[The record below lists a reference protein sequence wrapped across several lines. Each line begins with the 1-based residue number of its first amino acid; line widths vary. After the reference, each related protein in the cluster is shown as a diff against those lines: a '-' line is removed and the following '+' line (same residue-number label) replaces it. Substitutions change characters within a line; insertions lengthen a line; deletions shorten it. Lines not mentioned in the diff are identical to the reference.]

1 MKTTRRTLLA
11 SAAAI
16 GTVTAL
22 KPFRAYAQQARPDL
36 VIAVDNLWETM
47 DPVIGISTSGGRVH
61 SNLFDTLVRRN
72 RWEDPDGT
80 ELVPWL
86 ATSWE
91 RTTPTIWT
99 FHLREGVKFHDGHV
113 MDAEDVA
120 FSISEQRLWGEEP
133 DAPRGTRYVAGIIR
147 VEAVGPLT
155 VEIETEASDPSIA
168 YRMVTP
174 IGFVLPKHY
183 YEEVGQDAFGQAP
196 MGTGPYKL
204 VSFDPST
211 ELVAEAFDD
220 YWNAPVPAASLT
232 FRIVP
237 EFSTRYA
244 GLAAGEFDVIVNIP
258 ADQVAQVRDTPGVE
272 VMEKSIENYPMFA
285 FNTLETEDL
294 PNNPLTDPNLRKAM
308 VSAIDREA
316 IVEALWGDATFVPT
330 PFNFP
335 EYGPY
340 YDPDRERAYP
350 YDPDRA
356 RELLAQ
362 SDYAGEEL
370 IWHITRGFY
379 PNYEVAAEFMVEQW
393 RDIGV
398 NVRIR
403 IVDNFSLAYQRPF
416 HLLNMSMSSEFSG
429 DPYRPLWLDWGPNS
443 SRTRAAH
450 RTWEPTERFLEIGER
465 FAAAQ
470 EFDERH
476 AAYLDLVEEW
486 ENVTPGMYLWRNVV
500 SYGVRE
506 DLDWDPGND
515 SVTIFDRMYMG

>member
-16 GTVTAL
+16 GAVTAL
-22 KPFRAYAQQARPDL
+22 TPFQAIAQTRPDL

-72 RWEDPDGT
+72 RWDDPDGT
-80 ELVPWL
+80 DLVPWL

-99 FHLREGVKFHDGHV
+99 FQLREGVKFHDGHV

-120 FSISEQRLWGEEP
+120 FSISEQRLWGAEP
-133 DAPRGTRYVAGIIR
+133 DAPRGTRYAAGIIR
-147 VEAVGPLT
+147 VEATGPMT
-155 VEIETEASDPSIA
+155 IEIETEAPDPSIA

-183 YEEVGQDAFGQAP
+183 YEEVGKDAFGQSP

-220 YWNAPVPAASLT
+220 YWNGPVPAAKLT

-244 GLAAGEFDVIVNIP
+244 GLAAGEFDMIVSIP
-258 ADQVAQVRDTPGVE
+258 SDQTELVRNTSGIR

-285 FNTLETEDL
+285 FNMLNTDDL
-294 PNNPLTDPNLRKAM
+294 PNNPLTDANLRRAM
-308 VSAIDREA
+308 VSAIDRDG
-316 IVEALWGDATFVPT
+316 ITEALWGGATFVPT

-340 YDPDRERAYP
+340 YDPDRKAVYT

-356 RELLAQ
+356 RDLLAQ
-362 SDYAGEEL
+362 TDYDGEEL
-370 IWHITRGFY
+370 IWHIVRGFY

-393 RDIGV
+393 RDIGI

-403 IVDNFSLAYQRPF
+403 IVDNFSLAYERPF
-416 HLLNMSMSSEFSG
+416 HMLNMSMSSEFSG
-429 DPYRPLWLDWGPNS
+429 DPYRPLWLDWGPES
-443 SRTRAAH
+443 SRATAAH
-450 RTWEPTERFLEIGER
+450 KTWVPTDRFIEIGER
-465 FAAAQ
+465 FADAQ
-470 EFDERH
+470 ELEARK
-476 AAYLDLVEEW
+476 AAYLELVAEW
-486 ENVTPGMYLWRNVV
+486 EDVTPGMYLWRNVV
-500 SYGVRE
+500 SFGLRD
-506 DLDWDPGND
+506 DLDWDPGNTD
-515 SVTIFDRMYMG
+515 VTIFDRMYMK